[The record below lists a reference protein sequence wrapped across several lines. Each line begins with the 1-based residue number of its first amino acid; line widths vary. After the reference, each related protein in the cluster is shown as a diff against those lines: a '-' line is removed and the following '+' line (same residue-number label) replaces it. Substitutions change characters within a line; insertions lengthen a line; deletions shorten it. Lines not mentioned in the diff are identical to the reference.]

1 MTHTTSSSPLG
12 IVPALDLQTV
22 DALERVVE
30 ATCQV
35 EGIVEY
41 KLGAHAV
48 LHIGLFQAVAAIRAI
63 TDIPVIY
70 DHQKAGADMPDSA
83 RGFVEICAGSG
94 ISGLIL
100 FPVAGPTAVHQ
111 FVSHSVSA
119 GLKPVVGGHIPVPD
133 YAVSGGGFMADDSLD
148 RIIAL
153 AAESGARAFVLPANE
168 PDSIRRRAA
177 WMLEHV
183 TGPELYVTGIGPLGG
198 SLVDSFAAAEGV
210 AIHRAVIGRRICAAP
225 DPGEAARSL
234 VEEMMQF
241 A

>member
-1 MTHTTSSSPLG
+1 MTGATPALG

-22 DALERVVE
+22 AELERVVE
-30 ATCQV
+30 ATCEV

-41 KLGAHAV
+41 KLGMHAV

-83 RGFVEICAGSG
+83 KGFVDICAGSG
-94 ISGLIL
+94 IAGLIL
-100 FPVAGPTAVHQ
+100 FPVAGPTAVRE
-111 FVSHSVSA
+111 FVGHSLAA

-133 YAVSGGGFMADDSLD
+133 YAVSGGGYLADDALD

-168 PDSIRRRAA
+168 PGNIRRRAE
-177 WMLEHV
+177 WMREHV
-183 TGPELYVTGIGPLGG
+183 TAPELYVTGIGPLGG
-198 SLVDSFAAAEGV
+198 SIEASFAAAEGMAV
-210 AIHRAVIGRRICAAP
+210 RRAVIGRRICAAASP
-225 DPGEAARSL
+225 KDAARAL
-234 VEEMMQF
+234 VDEMMRF